1 MLISIHNFINFLLRK
16 IYFSDWN
23 FKKKYVYMRYKPLKC
38 IMPLETNKRA
48 IICRAIR
55 RTFDI
60 GAECNYV
67 ATRRLINCIIE
78 RLEKF
83 RRNCERSRLLVD
95 EYQSLPKSYAISR
108 KLIRYIMAIIENHVI
123 RFEILYVTLLQLI
136 SRNGTHLINL
146 FNDAINFHIESYYSH
161 IILYRIKKLIYKRD
175 LFF

>member
-1 MLISIHNFINFLLRK
+1 
-16 IYFSDWN
+16 
-23 FKKKYVYMRYKPLKC
+23 
-38 IMPLETNKRA
+38 MPLETNKRA

-67 ATRRLINCIIE
+67 ATRWLINCIIE

-108 KLIRYIMAIIENHVI
+108 KLIPWPLLKTVVI
-123 RFEILYVTLLQLI
+123 GFEILYVTLLQLI
-136 SRNGTHLINL
+136 SRNGMHLINL
-146 FNDAINFHIESYYSH
+146 FNDAINFHIELYYSH
-161 IILYRIKKLIYKRD
+161 IISDQKNWYINMIY
-175 LFF
+175 FFK